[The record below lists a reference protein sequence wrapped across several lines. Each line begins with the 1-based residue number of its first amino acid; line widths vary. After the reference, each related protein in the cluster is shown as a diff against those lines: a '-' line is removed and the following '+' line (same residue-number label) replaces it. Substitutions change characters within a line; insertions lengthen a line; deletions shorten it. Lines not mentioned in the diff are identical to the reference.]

1 MKKSVKLFSV
11 IISLVMI
18 VTSVFV
24 PVSAYAQGY
33 LKGVDVSEHNSN
45 VDFVSLKNQGYD
57 FAMIRLGYLKYSGK
71 HIDKEFY
78 KNVQNASNA
87 GMKFGVY
94 LYSYAY
100 STAEAQAEANFV
112 ISTLAGLD
120 PIYKQNMVLPVA
132 YDLEDKTIL
141 ETGKCTK
148 QQITD
153 NAITFCNSLKS
164 AGYDTMVYANDNW
177 FKNHIDINQLNAN
190 GIKIWYAY
198 WTNTESSNIQYV
210 KNTAIPC
217 YMWQYQSGSNN
228 SVNGLDQ
235 NILYINDM
243 ALMNV
248 SLSFTTVTYDGY
260 EKFPTASVYY
270 GYQPLV
276 NGVDYVVSYAN
287 NLNAGTASVTISGIG
302 DYSGT
307 VTKNFTIKPIILS
320 SSNAKVRLS
329 KTKFTYDGKQKKPT
343 VAVYD
348 TNGKR
353 LSSSSYTLKYSGN
366 ANPGKK
372 KVTITLKGNYSGT
385 IVKYYN
391 IIPKAQTISSV
402 KSPSY
407 KNLKVSWK
415 KDKTVSGYQ
424 IQYSTSK
431 SFKSNTKTVTVSKS
445 NTSKTIKTSQS
456 GKTYYVRVR
465 AYKTI
470 DGKKVYGSWS
480 KVKSVKVK

>member
-11 IISLVMI
+11 IISLVMVI
-18 VTSVFV
+18 TSVFV

-57 FAMIRLGYLKYSGK
+57 FAMIRLGNSDKYL
-71 HIDKEFY
+71 DKNFY
-78 KNVQNASNA
+78 TNVQNASNA

-100 STAEAQAEANFV
+100 NTAEAQAEADFV

-120 PIYKQNMVLPVA
+120 PIYKQNMILPVA
-132 YDLEDKTIL
+132 YDLEDKSILNVGGCDKTTI
-141 ETGKCTK
+141 TN
-148 QQITD
+148 
-153 NAITFCNSLKS
+153 NALTFCNSLKS

-177 FKNHIDINQLNAN
+177 FKNYIDINQLNAN

-210 KNTAIPC
+210 KDTAIPC
-217 YMWQYQSGSNN
+217 YMWQYQSGSYNT
-228 SVNGLDQ
+228 VNGLDQ
-235 NILYINDM
+235 NILYI
-243 ALMNV
+243 
-248 SLSFTTVTYDGY
+248 S
-260 EKFPTASVYY
+260 PT
-270 GYQPLV
+270 
-276 NGVDYVVSYAN
+276 
-287 NLNAGTASVTISGIG
+287 
-302 DYSGT
+302 
-307 VTKNFTIKPIILS
+307 IIDL
-320 SSNAKVRLS
+320 SNARVRLS
-329 KTKFTYDGKQKKPT
+329 KTKFTYDGKQKKPS

-348 TNGKR
+348 TNGNR
-353 LSSSSYTLKYSGN
+353 LSSSCYTLNYSGN

-372 KVTITLKGNYSGT
+372 KVTITFTGNYSGT

-391 IIPKAQTISSV
+391 VIPKAQTISSV
-402 KSPSY
+402 KSPS
-407 KNLKVSWK
+407 KKKLNVTWK

-431 SFKSNTKTVTVSKS
+431 SFSKDKKTITVSKK
-445 NTSKTIKTSQS
+445 NTSKAIKVSKS
-456 GKTYYVRVR
+456 GKKYYVRVR

-470 DGKKVYGSWS
+470 DGKKAYGSWS

>member
-11 IISLVMI
+11 IISLVMVI
-18 VTSVFV
+18 TSVFV

-57 FAMIRLGYLKYSGK
+57 FAMIRLGYSDKYL
-71 HIDKEFY
+71 DKDFY

-100 STAEAQAEANFV
+100 NTAEAQAEADFV
-112 ISTLAGLD
+112 ISTLAGID
-120 PIYKQNMVLPVA
+120 PAYKQNMVLPVA
-132 YDLEDKTIL
+132 YDLEDKKIIN
-141 ETGKCTK
+141 EGGCDKAI
-148 QQITD
+148 IT
-153 NAITFCNSLKS
+153 NMALTFCNSLKS

-177 FKNHIDINQLNAN
+177 FKNYIDINQLNAN

-198 WTNTESSNIQYV
+198 WTNTESSNVQYV
-210 KNTAIPC
+210 KDTSIPC

-235 NILYINDM
+235 NILFINDM

-248 SLSFTTVTYDGY
+248 SLSFTSVTYDGY
-260 EKFPTASVYY
+260 EKFPIASVYY
-270 GYQPLV
+270 GNQQLV
-276 NGVDYVVSYAN
+276 NGVDYTVSYVN
-287 NLNAGTASVTISGIG
+287 NLNAGTASVIVSGIG
-302 DYSGT
+302 AYSGT
-307 VTKNFTIKPIILS
+307 VAKNFTINPIALD
-320 SSNAKVRLS
+320 SSNANVRLS
-329 KTKFTYDGKQKKPT
+329 KSKFKYDGTQKKPT

-348 TNGKR
+348 TNGNR
-353 LSSSSYTLKYSGN
+353 LSSDNYTLKYSGN

-372 KVTITLKGNYSGT
+372 KVTITLTGNYSGT
-385 IVKYYN
+385 IVEYYN
-391 IIPKAQTISSV
+391 VIPKTQTISSV

-407 KNLKVSWK
+407 KRLKVSWK
-415 KDKTVSGYQ
+415 KDSTVSGYQ
-424 IQYSTSK
+424 IQYSTYKNFS
-431 SFKSNTKTVTVSKS
+431 SNKKLITVSKS

-456 GKTYYVRVR
+456 GKTYYVRLR